1 MMLSRF
7 VRIQLA
13 IFAVLTVIGLLV
25 MSLVYVRLPA
35 LFGIGRYTVTVELQS
50 TGGLYPHSNVTYR
63 GNTVGTVT
71 KVALSPSGVEATL
84 SIDSDVDIPA
94 DVDAAVRSVSA
105 VGEQYVDLVPQSG
118 GRTTDAYLA
127 DGDVVPVDRTTV
139 PQEVGALLDQADVL
153 LASIGDTRLQTVV
166 DEAFDAFNGSGPEL
180 QHLIDSTR
188 LFVQEASA
196 NSVQTRQL
204 IDEIGPLLDTQVV
217 TSDAIRSWT
226 RDMVTFTD
234 RLRESDPDLR
244 TLLETGPAAAVEA
257 ETLLQEL
264 KPTLPLLLANLVSV
278 GEVGVIY
285 NAGIEQILVL
295 YPPMTTALITA
306 AGDGPPEDGAVV
318 DFHLQLHDPPPCL
331 AGFVPPEQW
340 RSPADTSMVD
350 TPGNVFCQLPQSDPN
365 AVRGARNLPCME
377 YPGRRA
383 PNPETCRTG
392 YTPGFSDNPW
402 TGPPTPVESENVV
415 PTPASHR
422 TGGEGAGPTGVAV
435 RRIDPQSGTY
445 IGPDGTV
452 YTHADLGSERSLE
465 TYMKA
470 QQG

>member
-7 VRIQLA
+7 VRIQLV
-13 IFAVLTVIGLLV
+13 IFAVLTVVGLLV
-25 MSLVYVRLPA
+25 MSLMYVRLPS
-35 LFGIGRYTVTVELQS
+35 LFGIGRYDVTVELQS

-71 KVALSPSGVEATL
+71 DVALSPTGVEATL
-84 SIDSDVDIPA
+84 SIDSNVDIPA
-94 DVDAAVRSVSA
+94 DVDATVRSVSA
-105 VGEQYVDLVPQSG
+105 VGEQYVDLVPRPG
-118 GRTTDAYLA
+118 GSTGDYLA
-127 DGDVVPVDRTTV
+127 AGDVVPIDRTTV

-166 DEAFDAFNGSGPEL
+166 DEAFNAFNGSGPEL
-180 QHLIDSTR
+180 QRLIDSTR

-196 NSVQTRQL
+196 NSAPTRQL

-234 RLRESDPDLR
+234 RLRESDADLR
-244 TLLETGPAAAVEA
+244 NLLATGPAAAAEA
-257 ETLLQEL
+257 EALLQDL
-264 KPTLPLLLANLVSV
+264 QPTLPLLLANLVSV

-306 AGDGPPEDGAVV
+306 AGSGPPEDGAVV

-331 AGFVPPEQW
+331 SGFVPPEQW
-340 RSPADTSMVD
+340 RSPADTTMVD
-350 TPGNVFCQLPQSDPN
+350 TPGDVFCQLPQSDPN

-383 PNPETCRTG
+383 PTPDTCRTG

-402 TGPPTPVESENVV
+402 TGPPTPVGSEDVV
-415 PTPASHR
+415 PTPASHI
-422 TGGEGAGPTGVAV
+422 TGGDDAAPAGVTA
-435 RRIDPQSGTY
+435 RRIDPQSGKY

-452 YTHADLGSERSLE
+452 YTHAALGSERSLE
-465 TYMKA
+465 TFMKA

>member
-1 MMLSRF
+1 MMLSKF

-13 IFAVLTVIGLLV
+13 IFCVLTVIGLVV
-25 MSLVYVRLPA
+25 MSLQYVRVPQL
-35 LFGIGRYTVTVELQS
+35 LGIGRYAVTVELPS

-63 GNTVGTVT
+63 GTTVGTV
-71 KVALSPSGVEATL
+71 KAVKLSPTGVDAIL
-84 SIDSDVDIPA
+84 SIDSNYKIPA
-94 DVDAAVRSVSA
+94 DVGANVRSVSA
-105 VGEQYVDLVPQSG
+105 VGEQYVDLVPAENNSG
-118 GRTTDAYLA
+118 TYLS
-127 DGDVVPVDRTTV
+127 DGDVVPADRTTV

-153 LASIGDTRLQTVV
+153 LASIGDTRLQMVV
-166 DEAFDAFNGSGPEL
+166 DEAFNAFNGSGPEL
-180 QHLIDSTR
+180 QRLIDSTR
-188 LFVQEASA
+188 LFVQEAAA
-196 NSVQTRQL
+196 NSDQTRQL
-204 IDEIGPLLDTQVV
+204 LDQLGPLLDTQVV

-234 RLRESDPDLR
+234 RLRDSDPDLR
-244 TLLETGPAAAVEA
+244 ALMEKGPAAAAEA
-257 ETLLQEL
+257 ETLLQDL
-264 KPTLPLLLANLVSV
+264 RPTLPLLLANLVSV
-278 GEVGVIY
+278 GEVGVLY

-306 AGDGPPEDGAVV
+306 AGSGPPEDGAVV

-340 RSPADTSMVD
+340 RSPADTSMVP
-350 TPGNVFCQLPQSDPN
+350 TPGDVFCQLPQSDPN

-383 PNPETCRTG
+383 PTPDQCRTG
-392 YTPGFSDNPW
+392 YVPGYTDNPW
-402 TGPPTPVESENVV
+402 TGPPTPVASENTV
-415 PTPASHR
+415 PTPASHS
-422 TGGEGAGPTGVAV
+422 TANTDAAPAGVTA
-435 RRIDPQSGTY
+435 RRVDPQTGTY

-452 YTHADLGSERSLE
+452 YRNADLGGESLE

>member
-1 MMLSRF
+1 MMLTRF
-7 VRIQLA
+7 VRIQLT
-13 IFAVLTVIGLLV
+13 IFAILTVVGLVV
-25 MSLVYVRLPA
+25 MSLMYVRLPA
-35 LFGIGRYTVTVELQS
+35 LFGVGRYEVVVELQS

-63 GNTVGTVT
+63 GNTVGTVRS
-71 KVALSPSGVEATL
+71 VSLSPTGVEAKL
-84 SIDSDVDIPA
+84 SIDSDATIPA

-105 VGEQYVDLVPQSG
+105 VGEQYVDLVPRADGSG
-118 GRTTDAYLA
+118 GDRLA
-127 DGDVVPVDRTTV
+127 DGDVIPVDRTTV
-139 PQEVGALLDQADVL
+139 PQEGGALLDQADVL
-153 LASIGDTRLQTVV
+153 LVSIGDTRLQTVV

-180 QHLIDSTR
+180 QELIDSTR

-196 NSVQTRQL
+196 NSVETRQL
-204 IDEIGPLLDTQVV
+204 IDQIGPLLDTQVV

-244 TLLETGPAAAVEA
+244 ALLDVGPGAAAEA
-257 ETLLQEL
+257 ESLLQDL

-350 TPGNVFCQLPQSDPN
+350 TPGDVFCQLPQDYPN

-383 PNPETCRTG
+383 PTPDMCRTG
-392 YTPGFSDNPW
+392 YSPTYSDNPW
-402 TGPPTPVESENVV
+402 TGPPTPVASENVA
-415 PTPASHR
+415 PTPASY
-422 TGGEGAGPTGVAV
+422 GGGDDTAPAGVAA
-435 RRIDPQSGTY
+435 RRIDPQTGTY

-452 YTHADLGSERSLE
+452 YTHADLGGDRSLE
-465 TYMKA
+465 SYMKA

>member
-1 MMLSRF
+1 MMLTRF

-13 IFAVLTVIGLLV
+13 IFAILTVVGLVV
-25 MSLVYVRLPA
+25 MSLMYVKLPA
-35 LFGIGRYTVTVELQS
+35 LFGIGRYEVVVELQS

-63 GNTVGTVT
+63 GNTVGTVRSVT
-71 KVALSPSGVEATL
+71 LSPTGVEALL
-84 SIDSDVDIPA
+84 SIDSGAKIPA

-105 VGEQYVDLVPQSG
+105 VGEQYVDLVPPPDG
-118 GRTTDAYLA
+118 TDGERLGE
-127 DGDVVPVDRTTV
+127 GDVIPVDRTTV

-153 LASIGDTRLQTVV
+153 LASISDTRLQTVV
-166 DEAFDAFNGSGPEL
+166 DEAFEAFNGSGPEL
-180 QHLIDSTR
+180 QELIDSTR

-196 NSVQTRQL
+196 NSDETRQL

-244 TLLETGPAAAVEA
+244 TLLETGPGAAAETEA
-257 ETLLQEL
+257 LLQEL

-278 GEVGVIY
+278 GEVGVVY

-306 AGDGPPEDGAVV
+306 AGNGPPEDGALV
-318 DFHLQLHDPPPCL
+318 DFHLQLNDPPPCL
-331 AGFVPPEQW
+331 AGFVPPDQW
-340 RSPADTSMVD
+340 RSPADTSVVD
-350 TPGNVFCQLPQSDPN
+350 TPGDVFCQLPQDYPN
-365 AVRGARNLPCME
+365 AVRGARNVPCME

-383 PNPETCRTG
+383 PTPDMCRTG
-392 YTPGFSDNPW
+392 YSPTYSDNPW
-402 TGPPTPVESENVV
+402 TGPPTPVASENVA
-415 PTPASHR
+415 PTPASY
-422 TGGEGAGPTGVAV
+422 GGGGDTPPAGVAA
-435 RRIDPQSGTY
+435 RRIDPQTGTY

-452 YTHADLGSERSLE
+452 YTHADLGGDRSLE
-465 TYMKA
+465 SYMKA

>member
-1 MMLSRF
+1 MMLTRF
-7 VRIQLA
+7 VRIQLT
-13 IFAVLTVIGLLV
+13 IFAILTVVGLVV
-25 MSLVYVRLPA
+25 MSLMYVKLPA
-35 LFGIGRYTVTVELQS
+35 LFGIGRYEIVVELQS

-63 GNTVGTVT
+63 GNTVGTVRS
-71 KVALSPSGVEATL
+71 VALSPTGVEALL
-84 SIDSDVDIPA
+84 SIDSDAKIPA

-105 VGEQYVDLVPQSG
+105 VGEQYVDLVPRADGSG
-118 GRTTDAYLA
+118 GERLA
-127 DGDVVPVDRTTV
+127 DGDVIPIDRTSV

-153 LASIGDTRLQTVV
+153 LASISDTRLQTVV

-180 QHLIDSTR
+180 QELIDSTR

-196 NSVQTRQL
+196 NSAETRQL
-204 IDEIGPLLDTQVV
+204 IDQIGPLLDTQVV

-244 TLLETGPAAAVEA
+244 ALLDVGPGAAA
-257 ETLLQEL
+257 ETESLLQEL

-278 GEVGVIY
+278 GEVGVVY

-306 AGDGPPEDGAVV
+306 AGAGPPEDGAVV
-318 DFHLQLHDPPPCL
+318 DFHLQVNDPPPCL

-340 RSPADTSMVD
+340 RSPADTSVVD
-350 TPGNVFCQLPQSDPN
+350 TPGDIFCQLPQDYPN
-365 AVRGARNLPCME
+365 AVRGARNVPCME

-383 PNPETCRTG
+383 PTPDTCRTG
-392 YTPGFSDNPW
+392 YSPTYSDNPW
-402 TGPPTPVESENVV
+402 TGPPTPVASENVA
-415 PTPASHR
+415 PTPASY
-422 TGGEGAGPTGVAV
+422 GGGDDTAPAGVAA
-435 RRIDPQSGTY
+435 RRIDPQTGTY

-452 YTHADLGSERSLE
+452 YTHADLGGDRSLE
-465 TYMKA
+465 SYMKA